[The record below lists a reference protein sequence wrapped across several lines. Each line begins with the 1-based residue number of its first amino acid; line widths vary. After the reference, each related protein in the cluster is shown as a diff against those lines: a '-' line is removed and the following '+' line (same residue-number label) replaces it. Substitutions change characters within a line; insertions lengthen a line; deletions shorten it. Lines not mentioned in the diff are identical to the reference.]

1 MENIKLHASPHPVE
15 SATACPEVWD
25 AEGDS
30 WDLAGRRSSNLRRQ
44 NLRHPAERRRR
55 PAASPGAGRCH
66 PATPPAAGRRRP
78 AVLPP
83 RVLLLLSL
91 LLLSQPPTI
100 FVQQPAIKS
109 KQISTYKKMYLEIG
123 AK

>member
-1 MENIKLHASPHPVE
+1 MKNIKLHTSPLPVE
-15 SATACPEVWD
+15 SAVACPEVWD

-30 WDLAGRRSSNLRRQ
+30 RGLVGRCSSNFSRL
-44 NLRHPAERRRR
+44 NLR
-55 PAASPGAGRCH
+55 C
-66 PATPPAAGRRRP
+66 PAAGRRRP
-78 AVLPP
+78 AAGRHRPEAPP
-83 RVLLLLSL
+83 AACSASSAVLLLLPL

-109 KQISTYKKMYLEIG
+109 KQISTYKNMYFKIG